1 MARKR
6 MIDPK
11 FWTDDK
17 IMDLE
22 PLTRLLFIGIWNF
35 ADDSGV
41 HLNNS
46 KVLKAEIFPCDE
58 IPIDEVQRMKD
69 QLANLKMIEIS
80 EDRYLFRIKNWE
92 VYQKINRPQPSKYK
106 FS

>member
-1 MARKR
+1 

-22 PLTRLLFIGIWNF
+22 PLARLLFIGIWNF
-35 ADDSGV
+35 ADDNGI

-46 KVLKAEIFPCDE
+46 KVLIAS
-58 IPIDEVQRMKD
+58 
-69 QLANLKMIEIS
+69 N
-80 EDRYLFRIKNWE
+80 
-92 VYQKINRPQPSKYK
+92 
-106 FS
+106 FSL

>member
-17 IMDLE
+17 IIEME
-22 PLTRLLFIGIWNF
+22 PICRLLFIGIWNF
-35 ADDSGV
+35 ADDKGL

-46 KVLKAEIFPCDE
+46 KVL
-58 IPIDEVQRMKD
+58 
-69 QLANLKMIEIS
+69 LIEFL
-80 EDRYLFRIKNWE
+80 EDH
-92 VYQKINRPQPSKYK
+92 
-106 FS
+106 